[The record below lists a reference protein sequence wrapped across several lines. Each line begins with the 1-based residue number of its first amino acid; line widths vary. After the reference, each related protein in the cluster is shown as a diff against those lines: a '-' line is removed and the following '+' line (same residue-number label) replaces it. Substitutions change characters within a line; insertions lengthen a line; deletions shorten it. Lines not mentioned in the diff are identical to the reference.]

1 MPCHQDCEDM
11 YEIKNKKNLDGL
23 VSGFI
28 YVLRIVIF
36 KSASQVSSTF
46 SFCSFSKK
54 NKKTFLFLLDGKVIN
69 HYKSIS

>member
-1 MPCHQDCEDM
+1 MPCHQDCEDK
-11 YEIKNKKNLDGL
+11 YEIKSKRKKFDGL

-28 YVLRIVIF
+28 YVLRIVLF

-54 NKKTFLFLLDGKVIN
+54 KQKNFFVFA
-69 HYKSIS
+69 

>member
-1 MPCHQDCEDM
+1 MPCHQDCEDK
-11 YEIKNKKNLDGL
+11 YEIKSKKNLDGL

-46 SFCSFSKK
+46 SFCLFSKK
-54 NKKTFLFLLDGKVIN
+54 KQKNFFVFA
-69 HYKSIS
+69 